1 MKATVYVV
9 VTYHGYHGDEVH
21 VFGSEG
27 EAEACVMEYAKEI
40 WARTGLGRFPRS
52 YTKLYKAWD
61 DHDLWGS
68 TDSRWELEEREVELP
83 DPAPSAAE
91 I

>member
-9 VTYHGYHGDEVH
+9 VTYHGYHGDEVC
-21 VFGSEG
+21 VFGTQA

-40 WARTGLGRFPRS
+40 WRRERLGRFPKS
-52 YTKLYKAWD
+52 YASLYETWAE
-61 DHDLWGS
+61 HDLWGS

-83 DPAPSAAE
+83 EPASSAARS
-91 I
+91 